1 MIELGAYHYY
11 FASFVLFLLGLY
23 IMIEDPNLI
32 KKIIGL
38 NLTQIAVYLML
49 VIIGYVDGANPP
61 IIGFGEPYAN
71 PLVHVLVLTAIVVGV
86 ALTAM
91 ALALVIRLYVE
102 FDTLNVN
109 EIEAAIA
116 AEDTTT
122 GGNND
127 D

>member
-1 MIELGAYHYY
+1 MIEIGAYHYY
-11 FASFVLFLLGLY
+11 FVSFALFLTGLY
-23 IMIEDPNLI
+23 VMIDDPNLI

-49 VIIGYVDGANPP
+49 VIIGYVDGASPP

-91 ALALVIRLYVE
+91 ALALTIRLYVE
-102 FDTLNVN
+102 FETLNVN
-109 EIEAAIA
+109 EIETAIA
-116 AEDTTT
+116 ADDTT
-122 GGNND
+122 GGSKD

>member
-1 MIELGAYHYY
+1 MIELGSYHYY
-11 FASFVLFLLGLY
+11 AVSFALFLIGLY
-23 IMIEDPNLI
+23 VMIDDPNLI

-49 VIIGYVDGANPP
+49 VIIGYVDGASPP

-91 ALALVIRLYVE
+91 ALALTIRLYVE
-102 FDTLNVN
+102 FETLNVN

-116 AEDTTT
+116 ADDTT
-122 GGNND
+122 GGSKD

>member
-1 MIELGAYHYY
+1 MIGLGAYHYY
-11 FASFVLFLLGLY
+11 AVSFALFLIGIY
-23 IMIEDPNLI
+23 VMIDDPNLI

-49 VIIGYVDGANPP
+49 VIIGYVDGASPP

-91 ALALVIRLYVE
+91 ALALAIRLYVE
-102 FDTLNVN
+102 FETLNVN

-116 AEDTTT
+116 ANDTT
-122 GGNND
+122 GGSKD

>member
-1 MIELGAYHYY
+1 VIGLGAYHYY
-11 FASFVLFLLGLY
+11 AVSFALFLIGIY
-23 IMIEDPNLI
+23 VMIDDPNLI

-49 VIIGYVDGANPP
+49 VIIGYVDGASPP

-91 ALALVIRLYVE
+91 ALALTIRLYVE
-102 FDTLNVN
+102 FETLNVN

-116 AEDTTT
+116 ADDTT
-122 GGNND
+122 GGSKD

>member
-1 MIELGAYHYY
+1 VIGLGAYHYY
-11 FASFVLFLLGLY
+11 AVSFALFLIGIY
-23 IMIEDPNLI
+23 VMIDDPNLI

-49 VIIGYVDGANPP
+49 VIIGYVDGASPP

-91 ALALVIRLYVE
+91 ALALAIRLYVE
-102 FDTLNVN
+102 FETLNVN

-116 AEDTTT
+116 ADDTT
-122 GGNND
+122 GGSKD